1 MNKKFEEYRK
11 KQIIS
16 RAEKVNES
24 LNNIEL
30 PSDENHVFVY
40 EEKNGNKIYVNKCV
54 SYLVYGGEDCEEETE
69 MSEAEVKNYLE
80 KCEVKSAR
88 PYSRYDADDK
98 VDHDD
103 IVDEDIAKK
112 ELYTVGWAYEDES
125 GNPYTGTSVVHA
137 KDAKEAEDIVKRKH
151 PKATYFSLK
160 KGRLYNSGDCE
171 ELFGFDDEEAF
182 DDGEVDLNEC
192 ISNDKLPNLKDNLN
206 ESPYD
211 VEKEYEKICDALKN
225 EMRKKELFAEMYVDS
240 SIPAIVGSI
249 TWGDWK
255 HDHGRFDYIVNKYLK
270 SIGKKADIF
279 TKITENDGS
288 DCYSADHYIYNIES
302 VSQTNED
309 IEKLENGKWANVGD
323 DGEKHGEFK
332 TKKEAEKQMKAMYA
346 NGFKK

>member
-69 MSEAEVKNYLE
+69 MSELEVKNYLE
-80 KCEVKSAR
+80 KCDVKSAR
-88 PYSRYDADDK
+88 PYSRYDADEK

-112 ELYTVGWAYEDES
+112 ELYTVGWAYEDEF
-125 GNPYTGTSVVHA
+125 GDPYTGTSVVHA

-171 ELFGFDDEEAF
+171 ELFGFDDEEEF
-182 DDGEVDLNEC
+182 DDSEIDLNEC
-192 ISNDKLPNLKDNLN
+192 LVSGKLPYQRDNLH
-206 ESPYD
+206 EASR
-211 VEKEYEKICDALKN
+211 ELIKEYNKIRDSLLTKL
-225 EMRKKELFAEMYVDS
+225 RKKDVYLEDEEDVYVLTS
-240 SIPAIVGSI
+240 
-249 TWGDWK
+249 
-255 HDHGRFDYIVNKYLK
+255 
-270 SIGKKADIF
+270 
-279 TKITENDGS
+279 
-288 DCYSADHYIYNIES
+288 
-302 VSQTNED
+302 
-309 IEKLENGKWANVGD
+309 
-323 DGEKHGEFK
+323 
-332 TKKEAEKQMKAMYA
+332 
-346 NGFKK
+346 